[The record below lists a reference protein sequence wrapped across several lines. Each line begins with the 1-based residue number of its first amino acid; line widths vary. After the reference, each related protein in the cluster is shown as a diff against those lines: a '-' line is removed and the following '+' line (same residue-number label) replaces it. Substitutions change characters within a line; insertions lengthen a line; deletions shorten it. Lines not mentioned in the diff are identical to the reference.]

1 MTKRYLGNIIT
12 QNPTPPANNYGS
24 TSAAGVWSLA
34 EAFAYSKAGLW
45 PTAGNVQ
52 QRAIY
57 AGGQTTGGAVNVI
70 EFFNFASTGNSSDF
84 GDLTQTRGTGPAGIG
99 GETRGIIAGAG
110 ASVSRSID
118 YITITSAGNAADFG
132 DLINRI
138 ATDNT
143 TDRSELGGLGNST
156 RGVIVGSAP
165 LSGAGGF
172 EYLTIATLG
181 DTVDFGDT
189 TSNNSNNQC
198 RGAGSSTRG
207 IFGAFQSDQN
217 QMEYF
222 TFATTGNSIIFGTLS
237 GNNFAN
243 SAVVSS
249 STRCVW
255 MGGQTTTDK
264 IEYVTIATTGNASDF
279 GDLSAARRMG
289 AGASNGTIG
298 TIIGGDGGVSP
309 FRVNIIEQI
318 TIGSTGNATDWGDLT
333 AAKRQGA
340 GLSNSHGG
348 LAA

>member
-1 MTKRYLGNIIT
+1 MSDKRYLGNIIT
-12 QNPTPPANNYGS
+12 PNPTAPAGPYQS
-24 TSAAGVWSLA
+24 DAAPGVWSLE
-34 EAFAYSKAGLW
+34 EAFTYTKAGLW

-57 AGGQTTGGAVNVI
+57 AGGETTGGAVDVI
-70 EFFNFASTGNSSDF
+70 EFFNFASTGNSADF
-84 GDLTQTRGTGPAGIG
+84 GDLTQSRGTGPAGIG
-99 GETRGIIAGAG
+99 GETRGIIAGSG
-110 ASVSRSID
+110 SSVSRSID

-132 DLINRI
+132 DLIDRI

-143 TDRSELGGLGNST
+143 TDRSELGGLGNAT
-156 RGVIVGSAP
+156 RGVVVGSAP

-207 IFGAFQSDQN
+207 IFGAFQSDQD

-222 TFATTGNSIIFGTLS
+222 TFATTGNSITFGTLS

-255 MGGQTTTDK
+255 MGGNTTTDK
-264 IEYVTIATTGNASDF
+264 IEYVTIATTGNSATF
-279 GDLSAARRMG
+279 GNLSAARRMG

-298 TIIGGDGGVSP
+298 TIMGGDGGVSP
-309 FRVNIIEQI
+309 FRVNVIEQI
-318 TIGSTGNATDWGDLT
+318 TIASTGNTIDWGDLT
-333 AAKRQGA
+333 VAKRGAA

-348 LAA
+348 LS